1 MRAGSPASSACMMRL
16 DAFHRR
22 AHSLKSGK
30 VVVVLSGRHAGKKAV
45 IVKAYD
51 DGKDSRKYGHCLGAC
66 ALAWGVGSR
75 PAALTARAAV
85 AGVDR
90 HPRKVTK
97 SMTDKLLKKR
107 SKVKPFLKF
116 VNFNHIMPTRY
127 STDLDLK
134 RIVDETLMS
143 NPEKR
148 GEMRKE
154 VKKIFEQR
162 YLNQSEA
169 KSEKNKQGTSYLFKK
184 LRF

>member
-1 MRAGSPASSACMMRL
+1 MGK
-16 DAFHRR
+16 F
-22 AHSLKSGK
+22 LKSGK
-30 VVVVLSGRHAGKKAV
+30 VVVLLSGRQAGKKAV
-45 IVKAYD
+45 IVKAFD
-51 DGKDSRKYGHCLGAC
+51 DGKEGRKYGHCL
-66 ALAWGVGSR
+66 
-75 PAALTARAAV
+75 V

-97 SMTDKLLKKR
+97 AMGEKLLKKR

-116 VNFNHIMPTRY
+116 VNFNHVMPTRY

-148 GEMRKE
+148 REMRKE
-154 VKKIFEQR
+154 VKKVFEQR
-162 YLNQSEA
+162 YLNQNEA
-169 KSEKNKQGTSYLFKK
+169 KSEKNKAGTSYLFKK